1 MKVRAVPILRN
12 ISEKNLEVGNR
23 IGRLMIQVFIDAKS
37 LSLSAYS
44 WPSRVVAGFHFNKP
58 YLPYE
63 ASAFDLQYVNPS
75 FHRELLHTIVQ
86 AHVPTFINEIE
97 ASLAGSFRCDAS
109 MDRTQKDNEFQLMKV
124 IDKSGNESTKFLGI
138 GYVTSPGAL
147 GHLKALKDG
156 AEDTIGFERI
166 LRIVT
171 HLSTDGENKNVGE
184 HKGLWKLIDEERVK
198 LGHDN
203 KPLLK
208 SVCAVHSSALA
219 YKDLCKSVPE
229 IKYIVESLTGMSTY
243 FHTSARRSTD
253 LSEIAKESNLTCLH
267 FPTLHEVRWSQFTA
281 SLLHAV
287 LSS

>member
-1 MKVRAVPILRN
+1 
-12 ISEKNLEVGNR
+12 
-23 IGRLMIQVFIDAKS
+23 
-37 LSLSAYS
+37 
-44 WPSRVVAGFHFNKP
+44 
-58 YLPYE
+58 
-63 ASAFDLQYVNPS
+63 
-75 FHRELLHTIVQ
+75 
-86 AHVPTFINEIE
+86 
-97 ASLAGSFRCDAS
+97 
-109 MDRTQKDNEFQLMKV
+109 MKV